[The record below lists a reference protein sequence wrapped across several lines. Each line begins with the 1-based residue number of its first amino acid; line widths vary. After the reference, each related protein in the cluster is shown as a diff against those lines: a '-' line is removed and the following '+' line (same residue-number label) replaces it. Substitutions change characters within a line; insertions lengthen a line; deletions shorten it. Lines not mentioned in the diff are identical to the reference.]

1 LKFWQFYA
9 PGGSVKPQVD
19 WFIQTVED
27 WNAINPEKI
36 ELEYVPVSEYV
47 NGIKLATSFA
57 SGSGPDIF
65 IISPG
70 DFLRYY
76 NGGVLADL
84 TPYISAEAV
93 ADYPENVL
101 ATRSVDGRIYGVP
114 MEVEPMAFLYS
125 VRAFENAGLNENDVP
140 RNWDELLDLGR
151 RLTNANRYGLLF
163 DTNPGYYQNFTWY
176 PFMWQGGGEIQA
188 PDGSSAFDSPA
199 TVQALKFWQDAVQ
212 SGAAPRQVLGRS
224 GGDIVA
230 NLGSGYCAMQHV
242 GIWAIKEMASNAPG
256 VPYGIFRLPIPQG
269 GEYVTVGGGW
279 AFVANARGKNP
290 EAACR
295 FIAWSIASMAPESV
309 QRMVNWCTVADSD
322 MPPRNSVLAA
332 GGDAFQNGNIGIFS
346 REIHPGTRAEPRM
359 PPQVYKI
366 ISDAIQSAQLAGAD
380 PQDTATSASRQL
392 DAYLR
397 HYRGASII

>member
-1 LKFWQFYA
+1 
-9 PGGSVKPQVD
+9 
-19 WFIQTVED
+19 
-27 WNAINPEKI
+27 
-36 ELEYVPVSEYV
+36 
-47 NGIKLATSFA
+47 
-57 SGSGPDIF
+57 
-65 IISPG
+65 
-70 DFLRYY
+70 
-76 NGGVLADL
+76 
-84 TPYISAEAV
+84 
-93 ADYPENVL
+93 
-101 ATRSVDGRIYGVP
+101 
-114 MEVEPMAFLYS
+114 
-125 VRAFENAGLNENDVP
+125 
-140 RNWDELLDLGR
+140 
-151 RLTNANRYGLLF
+151 
-163 DTNPGYYQNFTWY
+163 
-176 PFMWQGGGEIQA
+176 
-188 PDGSSAFDSPA
+188 
-199 TVQALKFWQDAVQ
+199 
-212 SGAAPRQVLGRS
+212 
-224 GGDIVA
+224 
-230 NLGSGYCAMQHV
+230 MQHV